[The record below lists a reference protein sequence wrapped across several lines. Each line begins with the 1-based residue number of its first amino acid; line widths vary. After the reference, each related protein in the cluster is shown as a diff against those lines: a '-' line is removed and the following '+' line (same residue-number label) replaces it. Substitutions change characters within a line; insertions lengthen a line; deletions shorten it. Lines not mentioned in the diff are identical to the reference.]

1 MREQI
6 WADGQFKAWGPPASA
21 PMQKRPRGPT
31 ELRLKQLSQG
41 TSRSLEGVQSS
52 GTHGLVHP
60 GARSPVAGVQV
71 GGTQPLPSPDRS
83 APWSSHSFFPPLNP
97 PTPTVHGWPLL
108 MGQPPSGVLPPRTT
122 PQICMPPPSASPLVL
137 LPPSPS
143 RGGAPRALAPTGLP
157 AHHQLHLMRVVS
169 HLCVWSSGT
178 ASVTREAPTAGRPGD
193 SALCCC
199 TDRHPA
205 TTIPPGPMHS
215 RN

>member
-157 AHHQLHLMRVVS
+157 AHPS
-169 HLCVWSSGT
+169 ASFDEGGISSLRLVFRHGICDTGGT
-178 ASVTREAPTAGRPGD
+178 
-193 SALCCC
+193 
-199 TDRHPA
+199 
-205 TTIPPGPMHS
+205 HS
-215 RN
+215 RQARGQCSLLLY